1 MTAPGTT
8 RSPKSSTPEGS
19 NLAVTQL
26 SAYTPPGGLT
36 DLTEDGRKAWH
47 IFISDSV
54 DESAKGPDPATT
66 QNDSPRPQFF
76 NLTRTDPG
84 PDVTTATVS
93 WTAFPRRIKVISASD
108 TERWTRADASRAV
121 QDEYCEWSVTRRED
135 GRITRVDFTCE
146 GPEYWDV
153 LARTSSETVLSLYRK
168 FISPDVQREHLFTAT
183 GRYVRQNVWNNS
195 TKLGAMHLIQPA
207 NTLGAEI
214 ELAAA
219 ASIQRVVD
227 GRPLTSEQELIAC
240 GQYGQPERNSDP
252 HIGGEVNKIARAKAS
267 IALADPVG
275 LYFEGLSTDGWETP
289 DGSDPLSYWRYE
301 RGDAD
306 HPVRAVYEVPEGA
319 GFTVGDITVNG
330 RPIRFGAQI
339 ADFITIK
346 LSAVAWGFGQSTAE
360 PQTAC
365 RVDLPAGAVAPE
377 AAFAAAAFSPHE
389 YLGPDPSRASVTTR
403 LS

>member
-1 MTAPGTT
+1 MT
-8 RSPKSSTPEGS
+8 EL
-19 NLAVTQL
+19 N
-26 SAYTPPGGLT
+26 AYSPPGNLT
-36 DLTEDGRKAWH
+36 DLSEDGRKAWH

-54 DESAKGPDPATT
+54 DEAAKGPDPARVR
-66 QNDSPRPQFF
+66 NDSPRPQFF
-76 NLTRTDPG
+76 NLTTVDTAA
-84 PDVTTATVS
+84 DVTTATVT
-93 WTAFPRRIKVISASD
+93 WTAFPRQVKVMSAGD
-108 TERWTRADASRAV
+108 VQRWTRADASRLV
-121 QDEYCEWSVTRRED
+121 QDEYCEWSITRD
-135 GRITRVDFTCE
+135 DQGKITRVDFTCE

-153 LARTSSETVLSLYRK
+153 LAQTSPDTVVQLYRK
-168 FISPDVQREHLFTAT
+168 FISPDVRPEHLFSH
-183 GRYVRQNVWNNS
+183 GRYVRQNIWNNS

-219 ASIQRVVD
+219 ASIQRVIG

-240 GQYGQPERNSDP
+240 GQYGAPERNSDP
-252 HIGGEVNKIARAKAS
+252 HIGGAVNEVARAKAS
-267 IALADPVG
+267 LSLADPVG
-275 LYFEGLSTDGWETP
+275 LYFDGLATDGWETP
-289 DGSDPLSYWRYE
+289 DGSDPHGYWRYE

-346 LSAVAWGFGQSTAE
+346 LTAVAWGFGQNDAA

-365 RVDLPAGAVAPE
+365 REDAPEPAAQPE
-377 AAFAAAAFSPHE
+377 AAFAAAAFSPHG
-389 YLGPDPSRASVTTR
+389 YLGADPRRASITTR
-403 LS
+403 TS